1 MGKLA
6 DRVAERTRSRVEA
19 LAMEI
24 AERGFA
30 AAEEY
35 ARSAFDDSNGPLSDL
50 RLTCAITLIEDS
62 PEDAALADPAIDAIL
77 RKHCSEAIAAG
88 ESLSPAL
95 SDFAAKAIQTEPQ
108 KAGKGRRAAYNA
120 WQKLVVIQVITDL
133 QEAGIPAY
141 HGKGTLADALFYG
154 TDAVASALDV
164 SESTVRSWWKGRGD
178 I

>member
-6 DRVAERTRSRVEA
+6 DRIAERTRSRVEA
-19 LAMEI
+19 LAMDI
-24 AERGFA
+24 AERGFV

-35 ARSAFDDSNGPLSDL
+35 ARSAFDESNGPLADL
-50 RLTCAITLIEDS
+50 RLTCAIALVEHA
-62 PEDAALADPAIDAIL
+62 PGDAALHDPAIDSLL
-77 RKHCSEAIAAG
+77 RKHCSDTIASG

-95 SDFAAKAIQTEPQ
+95 RDFAAKAILTVPA
-108 KAGKGRRAAYNA
+108 KAGKGRPAASNA
-120 WQKLVVIQVITDL
+120 WQKLVVIQVIKDL

-164 SESTVRSWWKGRGD
+164 SESTVRSWWRSRGD